1 MHKLIGVIV
10 YAYDEEEAIDD
21 AAAILGKIVRR
32 GDYDYYILLGDEY
45 TTRRWGNLNLVY
57 RADSEDGKKLINDL
71 MNKTFNEFKEKLNIV
86 RKILE
91 TFSDEEIFEEQPNDI
106 KHIALNMAQKKEWNS
121 LLHHLSLIKHYFY
134 CLCDYSCQNAYLID
148 NYGEPIHSFNRLKR
162 VLEKWRSSN
171 GWTPYEDMNV
181 YIVPADVHY

>member
-10 YAYDEEEAIDD
+10 YALNEEDAIDN
-21 AAAILGKIVRR
+21 ASAILGKIVRR

-45 TTRRWGNLNLVY
+45 TTRRWGDLKPVY

-71 MNKTFNEFKEKLNIV
+71 MDKTFNEFKEKLNIV
-86 RKILE
+86 RKILK
-91 TFSDEEIFEEQPNDI
+91 TFSDEEIFEQQTNII
-106 KHIALNMAQKKEWNS
+106 KCIALNKAQIKEWKT

-134 CLCDYSCQNAYLID
+134 CLCDYSCLNTYLID
-148 NYGEPIHSFNRLKR
+148 NDGEPIHNFNHLKK
-162 VLEKWRSSN
+162 VLEKWRRSN
-171 GWTPYEDMNV
+171 GYTPYEDMNV